1 MDADRFDDL
10 ARTLPA
16 AGSRRMLLRLGL
28 GSMAGALLADAEA
41 RKKKGKCKKK
51 KGKQKRKCQN
61 KGKGCT
67 PTSCPQG
74 QLCHAGACHACDVVC
89 HVGTCTMAGLQ
100 AAIDAA
106 GETLYICPGRYTG
119 QLTFNP
125 AAPVTLIGAGD
136 GADPKISTILD
147 GQGTTRVVAI
157 DVAAAAVTL
166 QDLRITG
173 GRATIGGGILHDGA
187 KLTMSDC
194 TVTGNTA
201 DTFGGGG
208 IHIYPDA
215 MLEMTRCTVSDNRG
229 IYGAG
234 IFVQSGTVTLTDC
247 LIEGNSAGQYGG
259 GIYTGGVH
267 TRLAGST
274 VVRGNAA
281 GAGGGIYVDGG
292 EVEIAPTCR
301 VTDNTATGGVGYGG
315 GIYLNGGTVTLQGA
329 DPSPIVV
336 ANCVENCAGTVAVAK
351 CAAGRS
357 CPA

>member
-1 MDADRFDDL
+1 MDADRFDAL
-10 ARTLPA
+10 ARVLPA
-16 AGSRRMLLRLGL
+16 AGSRRTLLSLGL
-28 GSMAGALLADAEA
+28 GSAASILLADAEA

-61 KGKGCT
+61 KDKGCT
-67 PTSCPQG
+67 ATSCPQG
-74 QLCHAGACHACDVVC
+74 QLCHAGACHPCDVVC
-89 HVGTCTMAGLQ
+89 HAGTCPMAGLQ
-100 AAIDAA
+100 AAFDAPS
-106 GETLYICPGRYTG
+106 GTLYVCPGRYTG

-136 GADPKISTILD
+136 GADPNISTILD

-157 DVAAAAVTL
+157 DVAAADVTL
-166 QDLRITG
+166 QALRIAG

-234 IFVQSGTVTLTDC
+234 IVVQSGTVTLTDC

-259 GIYTGGVH
+259 GIYTGGVRR
-267 TRLAGST
+267 TTLAGST
-274 VVRGNAA
+274 VVRGNDAVV
-281 GAGGGIYVDGG
+281 GGGIYVYDG

-301 VTDNTATGGVGYGG
+301 VTDNTVTGGVGYGG
-315 GIYLNGGTVTLQGA
+315 GMYVAGGTVTLQGP

-336 ANCVENCAGTVAVAK
+336 ANCLENCAGVPVAK
-351 CAAGRS
+351 CAAGGS